1 MGGDEALQ
9 LRDAVRDGQPETLKE
24 GNPMR
29 GLVLSRLHLSSILL
43 VSLLVLSTH
52 VLWAQRTLTLEESAV
67 QLPDAPSRVATV
79 SQAQTSFDLTYKR
92 LPLSISQNQGQTESW
107 MRFFSDQRGYDRL
120 SINTN
125 AVPNQ
130 DRGPAEFWGK
140 NKGLMDSASTNW
152 MTFAPP
158 FGHVHRETIHGPN
171 DLEYYGHHLPWAGSV
186 MLRIG
191 QQARAHPHITSVLK
205 TVHPQF

>member
-1 MGGDEALQ
+1 
-9 LRDAVRDGQPETLKE
+9 
-24 GNPMR
+24 MR
-29 GLVLSRLHLSSILL
+29 GLVHSRLHLSSILL

-79 SQAQTSFDLTYKR
+79 SQAQTSFDLTYKG

-107 MRFFSDQRGYDRL
+107 MRFFSDQRGYERL
-120 SINTN
+120 SIKSN

-130 DRGPAEFWGK
+130 DRGTAEFWSK
-140 NKGLMDSASTNW
+140 NKYFIGSAPTKW
-152 MTFAPP
+152 MTFAPT
-158 FGHVHRETIHGPN
+158 FGHEHHETIHGAN
-171 DLEYYGHHLPWAGSV
+171 DFEYYGHHVPWGGSV
-186 MLRIG
+186 ILRIG
-191 QQARAHPHITSVLK
+191 QQAKAHPHITSVLK